1 MVCSTALNSRRAVHG
16 RGRQVPLSRTPR
28 MLTTTRRARSCMDQ
42 AKLSA
47 PWDDCDAGY
56 QKEELRASKH
66 FDLRDLAMNV
76 KAKVK

>member
-1 MVCSTALNSRRAVHG
+1 
-16 RGRQVPLSRTPR
+16 
-28 MLTTTRRARSCMDQ
+28 MLTATRRARSCMDQ
-42 AKLSA
+42 AKLRA

-66 FDLRDLAMNV
+66 FDLRDPAMNV